1 MGVFWVSLT
10 LTHHEDL
17 SAFRSILW
25 SCLPILCRSSL
36 SLCTCR
42 PSSLQAR
49 ISSSRQ
55 CCNSWTYDSESHE
68 EEYTSLYVQLIVVA
82 VCMVNVRNVNV
93 LFMIIQYAT
102 VIVIVIFCT
111 SILDWLVKMTA
122 GVCCN

>member
-25 SCLPILCRSSL
+25 SCLLILCRSSL
-36 SLCTCR
+36 SLCTYR

-55 CCNSWTYDSESHE
+55 CCNSWTYDSESSE
-68 EEYTSLYVQLIVVA
+68 EDTRHCRCTVDTSCSLYGQCSQCECPIYD
-82 VCMVNVRNVNV
+82 NPVRYSHCDCNI
-93 LFMIIQYAT
+93 LF
-102 VIVIVIFCT
+102 FNP
-111 SILDWLVKMTA
+111 
-122 GVCCN
+122 G